1 MRGDIRDKDLKL
13 LIVILTKEIVE
24 QNENCLLVETIE
36 AKADLSELEIINFLR
51 NFPSNLRVLKIGVV
65 VNEQKTQKARLYE
78 SIVYSNGFPVRF
90 FTDREK
96 ALSYLES

>member
-1 MRGDIRDKDLKL
+1 LRGDIRDKDLKL